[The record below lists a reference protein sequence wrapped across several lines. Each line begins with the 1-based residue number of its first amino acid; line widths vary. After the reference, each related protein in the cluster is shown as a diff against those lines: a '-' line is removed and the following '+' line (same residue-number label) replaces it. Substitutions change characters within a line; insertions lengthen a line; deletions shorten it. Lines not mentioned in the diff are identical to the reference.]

1 MSLFRAL
8 GAPAS
13 ESYAEFV
20 FIGNI
25 AAACVL
31 GAGLWL
37 RGDLSPGR
45 AGIVA
50 FALFVLF
57 TACLLNRYT
66 VWVSAVFGGLAMSIF
81 PAGVLAGVGL
91 KMDSEVGA
99 WIGGAAG
106 LAFGL
111 GFAILSYRH
120 IARAAADKERS

>member
-1 MSLFRAL
+1 VRLFRAL

-25 AAACVL
+25 AAACVS

-37 RGDLSPGR
+37 HGDLTFKH

-50 FALFVLF
+50 VVLFVLF

-81 PAGVLAGVGL
+81 PVGVLAGVGL

-106 LAFGL
+106 LAFGS
-111 GFAILSYRH
+111 GS
-120 IARAAADKERS
+120 RS

>member
-1 MSLFRAL
+1 MRLFRAL

-31 GAGLWL
+31 GGGLWL
-37 RGDLSPGR
+37 HRDLSFGH
-45 AGIVA
+45 AAIVA
-50 FALFVLF
+50 GVLFVVF

-66 VWVSAVFGGLAMSIF
+66 VWVSAVCGGVAMSIF

-91 KMDSEVGA
+91 RMDSEPGA
-99 WIGGAAG
+99 WVGGAAG

-111 GFAILSYRH
+111 GFAFLSYRH
-120 IARAAADKERS
+120 VARAAAEKERS